1 MKNFIIILI
10 IFFNSFLYAQTDFL
24 PISAIKPGMKGFGLT
39 VFEGS
44 KIDTFE
50 VKIIE
55 VMYNFYPGRDII
67 LVKLLGDRTDHTGVV
82 AGMSGSPIYIKDKL
96 IGALA
101 YRLGDFMKDAIAGIT
116 PIGEMF
122 EIFQKE
128 KKRAIESPNLNKQKS
143 IYSKYYLEPQN
154 QQKVDLLSLLANEP
168 GVKFL
173 KIKPI
178 ETPFVMT
185 GLQPSLYQKLSE
197 RFEQMNLPLLPGG
210 KLKPRLSFDEKKLV
224 PGAAVGAVMVNG
236 DFDIS
241 AVGTVTYRDGDKIL
255 AFGHPMLDAGPV
267 NIPMAKATVITT
279 LSSYWAS
286 NKLAVSTDII
296 GNIRQDRSP
305 GIMGV
310 LGEVPPM
317 IPVRVTVKSKLHEE
331 KVFNFNLADDPA
343 NYTRLPVFLWITL
356 LNTLE
361 SARIANADY
370 ALKLTGSI
378 KIKDSETVNFDNFY
392 AGGASGFYGRAGY
405 DMAEAAYDIAMTT
418 GSILTNKFSPV
429 KIEQLSLNFE
439 AIPGQ
444 KSARIEKIYFNKKTV
459 KPGEK
464 LKVIL
469 HLKPYLGKIIEISKQ
484 IKIPNNVSSKTVTLA
499 IGGKEEITGWE
510 IKSGAVNYVP
520 SDFSELVK
528 ILNRRRKN
536 NGIYIQ
542 LKTKDTGAILHGKE
556 FPTLP
561 PSINRVMN
569 NEKSQKTFKKL
580 SEKIIKEWTIF
591 TDYGITGGRR
601 VNLKIRNGAKL

>member
-1 MKNFIIILI
+1 MKNFIVTLIIL
-10 IFFNSFLYAQTDFL
+10 FNSFLYAQNDFL
-24 PISAIKPGMKGFGLT
+24 SVTEIKPGMRGVGLT

-44 KIDTFE
+44 NIESFE
-50 VKIIE
+50 VKIID
-55 VMYNFYPGRDII
+55 VMYNYYPGRDII

-82 AGMSGSPIYIKDKL
+82 AGMSGSPVYIEEKL

-101 YRLGDFMKDAIAGIT
+101 YRLGDFMKDPIAGIT
-116 PIGEMF
+116 PIEEMF
-122 EIFQKE
+122 EIFHKE
-128 KKRAIESPNLNKQKS
+128 KKRAIESPNINKQES
-143 IYSKYYLEPQN
+143 IYTKYYLDPQN
-154 QQKVDLLSLLANEP
+154 QNKVDLLSLLAEKPSNRSQ
-168 GVKFL
+168 

-185 GLQPSLYQKLSE
+185 GLQPSVYQKLSE
-197 RFEQMNLPLLPGG
+197 RFDQMNLPLLPGG
-210 KLKPRLSFDEKKLV
+210 KLNPRSTADNKKLV
-224 PGAAVGAVMVNG
+224 PGSAVGAVMVNG

-241 AVGTVTYRDGDKIL
+241 SVGTVTYRDGDKIL
-255 AFGHPMLDAGPV
+255 AFGHPMMDAGPV
-267 NIPMAKATVITT
+267 NIPMAKSTVVTT

-331 KVFNFNLADDPA
+331 KIFNFNLADDPA

-370 ALKLTGSI
+370 ALKLTGRI
-378 KIKDSETVNFDNFY
+378 KIKDSEIIKFDNFY

-418 GSILTNKFSPV
+418 GSVLTNKFSPV
-429 KIEQLSLNFE
+429 KIEQLLLNFE

-444 KSARIEKIYFNKKTV
+444 KSARIEKIYFNRKLV
-459 KPGEK
+459 KPGEN
-464 LKVIL
+464 LKIIL
-469 HLKPYLGKIIEISKQ
+469 HLKPYLGKIIELSRQ
-484 IKIPNNVSSKTVTLA
+484 IEIPNNLSSKTVTLA
-499 IGGKEEITGWE
+499 IGGKNEVTSWE
-510 IKSGAVNYVP
+510 IKTGAGKYVP

-536 NGIYIQ
+536 NRIYIQ
-542 LKTKDTGAILHGKE
+542 LKSKDTGAIIHGKE
-556 FPTLP
+556 FSTLP
-561 PSINRVMN
+561 PSINRVLN
-569 NEKSQKTFKKL
+569 NEQAHKTFKSL
-580 SEKIIKEWTIF
+580 SEKIIKEWTIS
-591 TDYGITGGRR
+591 TDYSIIGGRK
-601 VNLKIRNGAKL
+601 LDIRIQNGNKL